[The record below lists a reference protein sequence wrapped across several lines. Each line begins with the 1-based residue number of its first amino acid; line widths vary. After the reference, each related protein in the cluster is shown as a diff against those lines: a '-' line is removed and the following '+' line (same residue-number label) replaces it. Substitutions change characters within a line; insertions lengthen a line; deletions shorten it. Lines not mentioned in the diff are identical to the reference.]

1 MNTIDKRKEKA
12 EKRAVWL
19 RNYQRARGRALTRL
33 AQQYPDQYKD
43 ILEQER
49 LSDEANG
56 KTWLDITGG
65 LPIMVLVFLLAQI
78 DTTTHL
84 SPSKPTEIQRTKA
97 TWKEKNENRKLAKQY
112 AWVAFGWRGGE
123 WECLESLWTN
133 ESRFDHFA
141 SNQQGSSAFGIA
153 QLLGERSRDPALQI
167 LRGLRT
173 LY

>member
-56 KTWLDITGG
+56 KKWSDLSGRTIRLVGSSRAPSRRRRKVSLRYTNRNRKNKGKLGRKRMRTENWQSDTPG
-65 LPIMVLVFLLAQI
+65 LRLVGEGESGSV
-78 DTTTHL
+78 L
-84 SPSKPTEIQRTKA
+84 SPYGPMRAGLTTSHSNPTSKLSFRYCSTPWR
-97 TWKEKNENRKLAKQY
+97 EK
-112 AWVAFGWRGGE
+112 
-123 WECLESLWTN
+123 
-133 ESRFDHFA
+133 
-141 SNQQGSSAFGIA
+141 
-153 QLLGERSRDPALQI
+153 
-167 LRGLRT
+167 
-173 LY
+173 